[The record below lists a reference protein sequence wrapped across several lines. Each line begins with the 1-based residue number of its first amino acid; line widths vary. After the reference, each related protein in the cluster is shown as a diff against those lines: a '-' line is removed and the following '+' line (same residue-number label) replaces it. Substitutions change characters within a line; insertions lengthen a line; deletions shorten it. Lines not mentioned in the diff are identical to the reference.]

1 MIRLAITLGDLNGI
15 GPEIALQAVY
25 GCRPPASIRFVF
37 VGDAAMLKA
46 LAVSA
51 GFPVPPCWAPG
62 ESWPARAKAVVW
74 SPCAAAPVRTPG
86 RITAAASRLAVEWIR
101 RAVSAAQAG
110 QVDGIV
116 TAPICKEGLKKAHLT
131 MPGHTEFLAE
141 LTGTKRYAM
150 MLMGGPL
157 RVILATRHV
166 PLSAV
171 PECLTSASIRE
182 AAELADEGLRWLGVA
197 SPRIG
202 VCGLNPH
209 AGDGGALGGEE
220 KQIIAPAVRAVK
232 RAGVDV
238 YGPVPADVIFH
249 QALKGC
255 YDAVVAMYHDQGLGP
270 LKMIAFE
277 EGVNLT
283 LGLPII
289 RTSPDH
295 GTAFDI
301 AGQNRA
307 NPASMLAAVRVAAA
321 LAVRP
326 NPWAGKARRR

>member
-1 MIRLAITLGDLNGI
+1 MIRLAITFGDLNGI
-15 GPEIALQAVY
+15 GPEIALKAVY
-25 GCRPPASIRFVF
+25 GCRWPAALRFVF
-37 VGDAAMLKA
+37 VGDERLLYA
-46 LAVSA
+46 LSESL
-51 GFPVPPCWAPG
+51 GFPKPPRWAPG
-62 ESWPARAKAVVW
+62 EDWPARRRAVVW
-74 SPCAAAPVRTPG
+74 APANGVPDCTPG
-86 RITAAASRLAVEWIR
+86 RVTSAASRVAVEWIR
-101 RAVSAAQAG
+101 HAVLAAQAG
-110 QVDGIV
+110 EVDGVV
-116 TAPICKEGLKKAHLT
+116 TAPICKEGLKKAGLDL
-131 MPGHTEFLAE
+131 PGHTEFLAE

-166 PLSAV
+166 PLSEV
-171 PECLTSASIRE
+171 PGRLTAACIRE
-182 AAELADEGLRWLGVA
+182 AATLADEGLRWLGVA

-220 KQIIAPAVRAVK
+220 KSFIAPAVRAL
-232 RAGVDV
+232 RRLGLDV
-238 YGPVPADVIFH
+238 SGPVPSDVIFY
-249 QALKGC
+249 QALRGD

-283 LGLPII
+283 LGLPMV

-301 AGQNRA
+301 AGKNQA
-307 NPASMLAAVRVAAA
+307 NPASMAAAIRVAAS
-321 LAVRP
+321 LAAKP
-326 NPWAGKARRR
+326 NPWAAKGRG